1 MPHKFLFFPHAM
13 HAADISVN
21 YGSKLRFKWL
31 SSSKQHESSLDPLV
45 RVIDSESWINLVPSQ
60 SQTGVQLSLCSYRP
74 IQYTHHLGM
83 IYHGNFLSRST
94 EVRFVRFLSGGFTTM
109 ALINPPDWK
118 LENQTSVRLGS
129 NGV

>member
-1 MPHKFLFFPHAM
+1 M

-83 IYHGNFLSRST
+83 IYHGNFLSRFT
-94 EVRFVRFLSGGFTTM
+94 EMRFVIIGHAEFAALVFLVKIFCIVINNFSYYRIYYN
-109 ALINPPDWK
+109 LIGQIGYFSSWH
-118 LENQTSVRLGS
+118 
-129 NGV
+129 